1 MANLFEHLSDLI
13 VNNIDPA
20 DREAEIFARYGRQ
33 VSIMILDSS
42 GFSRISE
49 KYGIVYFLTRLVM
62 MRRIVE
68 PILDAYNNIDFKFEA
83 DNIYGVFEH
92 PDDAIRVALDA
103 HAAVREN
110 KLMLTESEPFR
121 VCAGIGYGNLLY
133 SETMEGYFGEELTL
147 ASKLGEDTA
156 DGGET
161 LLTTSA
167 YESADR
173 ELVKSFTQASL
184 SISGIEVTYYQHQF
198 EN

>member
-13 VNNIDPA
+13 VSDIDPA
-20 DREAEIFARYGRQ
+20 EREAEIFERYGQQ
-33 VSIMILDSS
+33 VSVMILDSS

-49 KYGIVYFLTRLVM
+49 EHGIVHFLTRLVM

-68 PILDAYNNIDFKFEA
+68 PILKSYNNLDFKFEA
-83 DNIYGVFEH
+83 DNIYAVFDH
-92 PDDAIRVALDA
+92 PDDAIRVSLET
-103 HAAVREN
+103 HAAVHEN

>member
-1 MANLFEHLSDLI
+1 
-13 VNNIDPA
+13 
-20 DREAEIFARYGRQ
+20 
-33 VSIMILDSS
+33 MILDSS

-49 KYGIVYFLTRLVM
+49 EHGIVHFLTRLVM
-62 MRRIVE
+62 MRQIVE

-83 DNIYGVFEH
+83 DNVYGVFEH

-110 KLMLTESEPFR
+110 KLMLTESEPFK